1 MEDLKSIKEKEYI
14 NAQRTALVVI
24 DLQMGI
30 ANKERP
36 ASPFTYDQ
44 VIKNASSLV
53 KTFTEKGAF
62 VVLVKVSSLDG
73 KDMLKPNTD
82 VVIKTNLS
90 SLPKGFD
97 SFVPELS
104 NVKNA
109 HHIIKRQW
117 GAFYG
122 TDLDLQLRRRG
133 IDTIVLCGVSTNI
146 GVDTTAREA
155 FQHGYNQIFSTD
167 AMTAST
173 KEEHDF
179 ECKYIFPRIGKLR
192 TTQEIVS
199 LIR

>member
-1 MEDLKSIKEKEYI
+1 MVNPEQIKDIEYI
-14 NAQRTALVVI
+14 DARRTALVVI

-30 ANKERP
+30 VNKERP
-36 ASPFTYDQ
+36 ASPFTAEE
-44 VIKNASSLV
+44 VVRNASSLINA
-53 KTFTEKGAF
+53 FTDKGAF

-73 KDMLKPNTD
+73 KDMLNPNTD
-82 VVIKTNLS
+82 TVIKTNS
-90 SLPKGFD
+90 SLLPKGFD
-97 SFVPELS
+97 SFVPELA

-167 AMTAST
+167 AMAAST
-173 KEEHDF
+173 KEEHDY

-192 TTQEIVS
+192 TTQETI
-199 LIR
+199 LLLK

>member
-1 MEDLKSIKEKEYI
+1 MDNLEGIKETKFI
-14 NAQRTALVVI
+14 NTERTALVVI

-30 ANKERP
+30 ANRE
-36 ASPFTYDQ
+36 ASPFTGKE
-44 VIKNASSLV
+44 VVRNASKLINA
-53 KTFTEKGAF
+53 FTEKGAF
-62 VVLVKVSSLDG
+62 VVLVKVSSVDG
-73 KDMLKPNTD
+73 KDMLNPNTD
-82 VVIKTNLS
+82 SKA
-90 SLPKGFD
+90 SLRQLPEGFD
-97 SFVPELS
+97 SFVPELI
-104 NVKNA
+104 NVKNV

-133 IDTIVLCGVSTNI
+133 INTIVLCGISTNI

-173 KEEHDF
+173 KEEHDY

-192 TTQEIVS
+192 TTEEIVLS
-199 LIR
+199 LR

>member
-1 MEDLKSIKEKEYI
+1 MENLNEVRETEII
-14 NAQRTALVVI
+14 NAERTALVVI

-30 ANKERP
+30 VNKERL
-36 ASPFTYDQ
+36 ASPFTGEE
-44 VIKNASSLV
+44 VIHKASSLV
-53 KTFTEKGAF
+53 NAFTEKGAF
-62 VVLVKVSSLDG
+62 VVLVRVSSSDG
-73 KDMLKPNTD
+73 LDMLKPNTD
-82 VVIKTNLS
+82 SKANSMQLS
-90 SLPKGFD
+90 KGWD
-97 SFVPELS
+97 NFVPEIAK
-104 NVKNA
+104 VKNT

-155 FQHGYNQIFSTD
+155 FQHGYNQIFSID

-173 KEEHDF
+173 KEEHDY

-192 TTQEIVS
+192 TTEEIVS
-199 LIR
+199 SLR

>member
-1 MEDLKSIKEKEYI
+1 MEKLKSKKIEYI
-14 NAQRTALVVI
+14 EARRTALVVI

-30 ANKERP
+30 VNKERP
-36 ASPFTYDQ
+36 VSPYTAKE
-44 VIKNASSLV
+44 VILNASSLINA
-53 KTFTEKGAF
+53 FTYKGAF

-82 VVIKTNLS
+82 EFIKTNYS
-90 SLPKGFD
+90 PIPKGFD
-97 SFVPELS
+97 SFVPELA

-109 HHIIKRQW
+109 YHIVKRQW

-133 IDTIVLCGVSTNI
+133 IDTVVLCGVSTNI

-155 FQHGYNQIFSTD
+155 FQHGYNQIFSID
-167 AMTAST
+167 AMSAYT
-173 KEEHDF
+173 KEEHDY

-192 TTQEIVS
+192 TTKEIVLS
-199 LIR
+199 LK

>member
-1 MEDLKSIKEKEYI
+1 MENLEGIRETKFI
-14 NAQRTALVVI
+14 NTERTALVVI

-30 ANKERP
+30 ANRE
-36 ASPFTYDQ
+36 ASPFTGEE
-44 VIKNASSLV
+44 VVRNASKLINA
-53 KTFTEKGAF
+53 FTEKGAF
-62 VVLVKVSSLDG
+62 VVLVKVSSVDG
-73 KDMLKPNTD
+73 KDILNPNTD
-82 VVIKTNLS
+82 SKA
-90 SLPKGFD
+90 SLRQLPEGFD
-97 SFVPELS
+97 SFVPELI
-104 NVKNA
+104 NVKNV

-133 IDTIVLCGVSTNI
+133 INTIVLCGISTNI

-173 KEEHDF
+173 KEEHDY

-192 TTQEIVS
+192 TTEEIVLS
-199 LIR
+199 LR